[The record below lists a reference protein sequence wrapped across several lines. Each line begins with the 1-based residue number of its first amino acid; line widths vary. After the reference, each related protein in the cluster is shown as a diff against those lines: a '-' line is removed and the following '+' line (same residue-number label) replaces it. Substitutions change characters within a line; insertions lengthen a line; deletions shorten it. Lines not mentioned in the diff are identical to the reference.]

1 MNFVLDFV
9 STDIDRILLIYVLY
23 RRFMF
28 ILLLCLGGVSEVPTN
43 YKTGNVLHMQPDFKQ
58 WKRFENNMNELN
70 LL

>member
-58 WKRFENNMNELN
+58 
-70 LL
+70 